1 MPSARAIAA
10 VLGGRRTLSRA
21 PSTGRQWHETIRR
34 GMPMAAVA
42 ALKRT
47 TGLPDAELADLIGIS
62 LKTLSRARSA
72 GARLDPVTSDR
83 LFRISKIVALAI
95 EVLENPQA
103 ALAWLTR
110 PQVGLGGQVPLQLLT
125 TEAGTGLVEQLLTRM
140 EHGVYA

>member
-1 MPSARAIAA
+1 
-10 VLGGRRTLSRA
+10 
-21 PSTGRQWHETIRR
+21 
-34 GMPMAAVA
+34 MPMAAVA

-47 TGLPDAELADLIGIS
+47 TGLPDAELAALIGIS

-83 LFRISKIVALAI
+83 LFRVSKIVALAI
-95 EVLENPQA
+95 EVLEGRQA
-103 ALAWLTR
+103 ALSWLTR
-110 PQVGLGGQVPLQLLT
+110 PQLGLGGQVPLRLLT